1 MKTKR
6 FFQRLTAA
14 AMLCSA
20 AGAANAAL
28 ELSLSANPSPA
39 EPGETINLSLTV
51 SNTDSFER
59 SGVQI
64 QMEYPLGLNN
74 LREAAISGP
83 GDCINTVSSGN
94 LCEATETLVWSLGPI
109 AAGRSRTV
117 DLPPQV
123 AASVTPGTEIIFN
136 AEATDNSSDVA
147 SASDSVLVVGDR
159 QLELSIQ
166 PVNQHPVSPGTEAI
180 YQLNWGY
187 SATSSAAN
195 NVNLSLPIPQGLSF
209 VSADNGGTL
218 VGNEVQWP
226 LGTLVPGQVGE
237 ARVVLQT
244 AGNLPLGRSITT
256 EASLQAGSGPATR
269 AGVISRLEADTG
281 LRLAIEAN
289 ANPAETG
296 ERIQLALTISN
307 ASPFDRS
314 DVVVAMRFP
323 VGFANLAEN
332 RITNAG
338 NCINSVSNGNVCEVT
353 ERLIWNFDQIPAGRG
368 ITLTLPPALTALPG
382 EWVMMDAY
390 AVDSTGA
397 ETGASEAVAVVNDR
411 TLELALSE
419 LTQDPAQP
427 GGSVSYQLSWGHSA
441 TSAVAANTVLS
452 LPVPEGLSFSTAD
465 SGGSLVGNQ
474 VQWNLGTL
482 VPGQTGEQRVSFVAD
497 GSIQPGSLIKSEAM
511 LESSNGQLTR
521 GDEVTRME
529 TDTGLQLA
537 IAADNTPATP
547 GERIDLALTVT
558 NHSFFDR
565 SDVVLQ
571 MRHPVGL
578 NNLSEATMSD
588 GGFCL
593 NTVNA
598 GNSCEAT
605 ELFTWNLDTI
615 TAGRGVTVRLPPVVN
630 AAVAAGDII
639 ELNAQVVD
647 SSGEITLAH
656 EALAVNGSRDLELE
670 LTEDGTDPVTPGDDI
685 TYVANWGYSGSSS
698 AASGVVL
705 KLPVPEGLSF
715 VSATGGGTQVGDEVQ
730 WPLGTVQPGHVGEL
744 SATFAVPAA
753 IGYGTLIKAEAS
765 LSNSSGAMTL
775 ADETS
780 RIEPEAPL
788 TVLVQASP
796 GSALPGEP
804 LTVSA
809 TVTNNSSFERQDV
822 VLRMYYPTG
831 LNDLA
836 EDTIGDNA
844 DCDNIGR
851 AGNSCEA
858 TETITWPL
866 GALAAGGSVTVSLPP
881 VIASSVVEGSQIPFI
896 AWVEDSTAR
905 SSATDVVGI
914 GEGMATVDD
923 IDEDGVGDN
932 EDNCL
937 GFANPNQE
945 DTDGDGFGNRCDP
958 DLNNDG
964 IVDFLD
970 FNLLRSAFF
979 SSGSGLDEDFNQDGF
994 VNFGDLAILRAFYGE
1009 APGPSAVAN

>member
-1 MKTKR
+1 MHAYLHDLSH
-6 FFQRLTAA
+6 F
-14 AMLCSA
+14 
-20 AGAANAAL
+20 GAANAAL

-441 TSAVAANTVLS
+441 TSAVAAAAES
-452 LPVPEGLSFSTAD
+452 CACDAGGLASEVIDHDPKIALF
-465 SGGSLVGNQ
+465 GGSDGLAAYRTILPDLHRLVRSEGIIAFEI
-474 VQWNLGTL
+474 GT
-482 VPGQTGEQRVSFVAD
+482 GQRSDVTS
-497 GSIQPGSLIKSEAM
+497 M
-511 LESSNGQLTR
+511 LESAGFTNV
-521 GDEVTRME
+521 ECKH
-529 TDTGLQLA
+529 
-537 IAADNTPATP
+537 
-547 GERIDLALTVT
+547 DLAGIE
-558 NHSFFDR
+558 R
-565 SDVVLQ
+565 
-571 MRHPVGL
+571 
-578 NNLSEATMSD
+578 
-588 GGFCL
+588 CL
-593 NTVNA
+593 
-598 GNSCEAT
+598 
-605 ELFTWNLDTI
+605 
-615 TAGRGVTVRLPPVVN
+615 
-630 AAVAAGDII
+630 
-639 ELNAQVVD
+639 
-647 SSGEITLAH
+647 
-656 EALAVNGSRDLELE
+656 
-670 LTEDGTDPVTPGDDI
+670 
-685 TYVANWGYSGSSS
+685 
-698 AASGVVL
+698 
-705 KLPVPEGLSF
+705 
-715 VSATGGGTQVGDEVQ
+715 
-730 WPLGTVQPGHVGEL
+730 
-744 SATFAVPAA
+744 
-753 IGYGTLIKAEAS
+753 
-765 LSNSSGAMTL
+765 
-775 ADETS
+775 
-780 RIEPEAPL
+780 
-788 TVLVQASP
+788 
-796 GSALPGEP
+796 SALPSPQEC
-804 LTVSA
+804 
-809 TVTNNSSFERQDV
+809 QDKK
-822 VLRMYYPTG
+822 G
-831 LNDLA
+831 L
-836 EDTIGDNA
+836 
-844 DCDNIGR
+844 
-851 AGNSCEA
+851 
-858 TETITWPL
+858 
-866 GALAAGGSVTVSLPP
+866 
-881 VIASSVVEGSQIPFI
+881 
-896 AWVEDSTAR
+896 
-905 SSATDVVGI
+905 
-914 GEGMATVDD
+914 GMAA
-923 IDEDGVGDN
+923 
-932 EDNCL
+932 L
-937 GFANPNQE
+937 G
-945 DTDGDGFGNRCDP
+945 R
-958 DLNNDG
+958 
-964 IVDFLD
+964 
-970 FNLLRSAFF
+970 
-979 SSGSGLDEDFNQDGF
+979 
-994 VNFGDLAILRAFYGE
+994 
-1009 APGPSAVAN
+1009 